1 MNAYIIGTIN
11 IDDPAEYKRY
21 IDGFYDI
28 FSKYDGEIL
37 VVEEEPEVLEGTWPF
52 TRTVVIRFKDKA
64 EAKRWYE
71 SDEYQKHVQHRFRA
85 ASSNVILAG
94 GRT

>member
-1 MNAYIIGTIN
+1 MRSEVPKVNAYIIGTIN

-37 VVEEEPEVLEGTWPF
+37 VVEEEPEVLEGT
-52 TRTVVIRFKDKA
+52 
-64 EAKRWYE
+64 
-71 SDEYQKHVQHRFRA
+71 
-85 ASSNVILAG
+85 
-94 GRT
+94 

>member
-11 IDDPAEYKRY
+11 IKDPAEYKLY
-21 IDGFYDI
+21 IDGFYEI
-28 FSKYDGEIL
+28 FSKYEGEML
-37 VVEEEPEVLEGTWPF
+37 VVEEEPEVLEGKWPF
-52 TRTVVIRFKDKA
+52 TRTVVIRFKDEA

-71 SDEYQKHVQHRFRA
+71 SDEYQKHAQHRFKA
-85 ASSNVILAG
+85 ATSNVILAE